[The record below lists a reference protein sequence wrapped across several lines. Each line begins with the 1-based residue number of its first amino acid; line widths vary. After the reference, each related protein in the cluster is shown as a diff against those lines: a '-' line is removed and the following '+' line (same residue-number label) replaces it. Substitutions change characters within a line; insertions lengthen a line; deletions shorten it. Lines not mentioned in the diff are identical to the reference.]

1 MYMTYPSSSPVAA
14 KKWLTAEIAIARY
27 IFSSLV
33 TLLAVLWLLT
43 SSASAGDPAF
53 ASIETETLDEKPF
66 MFPDDLRAG
75 KLNIVMLAIS
85 EEQDNGTWQGEA
97 LLDWYAELAKA
108 GLLSSDVMAWHFSVL
123 KVPFF
128 VKGLVRGGM
137 ADSYAGKIPLDQASA
152 MFVKD
157 VSAFAKSA
165 DIVLDGQPTII
176 LVSPEGELLERFK
189 GPVSEAQLAKVIAAI
204 EARTTVAVKNLN

>member
-1 MYMTYPSSSPVAA
+1 MPC
-14 KKWLTAEIAIARY
+14 R
-27 IFSSLV
+27 SSLSV
-33 TLLAVLWLLT
+33 ATKSCLSAEGGMARFTSHCTVILLVLLSFITSNAV
-43 SSASAGDPAF
+43 ADNPAF
-53 ASIETETLDEKPF
+53 ASIETETLDEKAF

-97 LLDWYAELAKA
+97 LLDWYAELTKA
-108 GLLSSDVMAWHFSVL
+108 GILSGDIMAWHFSVL

-137 ADSYAGKIPLDQASA
+137 ADSYKGKIPLDQASA

-189 GPVSEAQLAKVIAAI
+189 GAVSEAQLAKVIAAV
-204 EARTTVAVKNLN
+204 EAHTTVADTNVN

>member
-1 MYMTYPSSSPVAA
+1 M
-14 KKWLTAEIAIARY
+14 LTAEIGIVRLAFPCAVI
-27 IFSSLV
+27 
-33 TLLAVLWLLT
+33 LLAALSCL
-43 SSASAGDPAF
+43 APNAF
-53 ASIETETLDEKPF
+53 ADDSAFESIKTETLDEKPF
-66 MFPDDLRAG
+66 VFPDDLRAG

-97 LLDWYAELAKA
+97 LLDWYQELAKA
-108 GLLSSDVMAWHFSVL
+108 EILSDDVIAWHISVL

-137 ADSYAGKIPLDQASA
+137 ADSYSGKIPLDQASA
-152 MFVKD
+152 IFVKD
-157 VSAFAKSA
+157 IEIFAKSA

-189 GPVSEAQLAKVIAAI
+189 GPVSTAQLAKVRDAVT
-204 EARTTVAVKNLN
+204 ARTLLASENVK

>member
-1 MYMTYPSSSPVAA
+1 MSWRNIPSGAA
-14 KKWLTAEIAIARY
+14 KNDMTAVASMAHR
-27 IFSSLV
+27 IFPAALI
-33 TLLAVLWLLT
+33 LLMVFLFFAPN
-43 SSASAGDPAF
+43 AFAGNPAF
-53 ASIETETLDEKPF
+53 ESIETQTLDEQAF
-66 MFPDDLRAG
+66 MFPNDLRAG

-97 LLDWYAELAKA
+97 LLDWYAELTKA
-108 GLLSSDVMAWHFSVL
+108 GILSSDIVAWHFSVL

-137 ADSYAGKIPLDQASA
+137 ADSYKGKIPLDQASA

-157 VSAFAKSA
+157 VGAFAKSA

-176 LVSPEGELLERFK
+176 LVSAEGELLDRFK
-189 GPVSEAQLAKVIAAI
+189 GAVSEAQLAKVVEAVK
-204 EARTTVAVKNLN
+204 ARTTVAAENVN